1 MSSPIRLSELSDKE
15 LEVLHGNAVRLSR
28 AGNEAQQSAAASL
41 LPEIVEELSRRS
53 AQPKAQAKAHPAKAP
68 ARKKEAKRVA
78 IVEEDAEDPRAVRR
92 EPLVKRL
99 PDMTDGRLLS
109 LQRAATRISK
119 DPEHSK
125 HGSALTALPLIDA
138 EIGRRAASL
147 ADAGER
153 PNAGRRKDSS
163 G

>member
-1 MSSPIRLSELSDKE
+1 MSPMRLSELSDKE

-28 AGNEAQQSAAASL
+28 AGNEVQQSAAASL
-41 LPEIVEELSRRS
+41 LPDIEEEVTRRS
-53 AQPKAQAKAHPAKAP
+53 AQLRARPAKAP
-68 ARKKEAKRVA
+68 ARKREAKRA
-78 IVEEDAEDPRAVRR
+78 APAEPDAAEARGIRR
-92 EPLVKRL
+92 EPLVNRL

-138 EIGRRAASL
+138 EIGRRASSL
-147 ADAGER
+147 AKPAQR
-153 PNAGRRKDSS
+153 NSSRRNRSEH
-163 G
+163 